1 MNDLYIIVDK
11 DNKYITETEDIERA
25 KFLCNNNEGYQYR
38 NSPEELDK
46 FINNIDLGC
55 FD

>member
-25 KFLCNNNEGYQYR
+25 KFKMMHHICPLH
-38 NSPEELDK
+38 
-46 FINNIDLGC
+46 
-55 FD
+55 